1 MITNLLTDICR
12 IRKLYREYLKDAR
25 QKHSLS
31 ECEAD
36 VLLFLHNN
44 PDMDMANQIAEYR
57 IMPKANVSK
66 AVDSLMQK
74 GMLSSV
80 RDSDDRRK
88 IHLKITDNASNAI
101 NDIVFAQDKY
111 KRRLFDGFTE
121 AELRCH
127 FEFLQKIS
135 QNAGAFSE
143 RK

>member
-12 IRKLYREYLKDAR
+12 IRKLYRECLKDAR

-36 VLLFLHNN
+36 VLLFLYNN
-44 PDMDMANQIAEYR
+44 PDMDTANRISEYR
-57 IMPKANVSK
+57 IMPKANISK
-66 AVDSLMQK
+66 AVDSLTQK

-80 RDSDDRRK
+80 RDSEDRRK
-88 IHLKITDNASNAI
+88 IHLKVTENASNAI
-101 NDIVFAQDKY
+101 NDIVFAQEKY
-111 KRRLFDGFTE
+111 KNRLFVGFTE
-121 AELRCH
+121 AELSCH

-135 QNAGAFSE
+135 QNADAFAE